1 MKFWISIMVNSW
13 KKNKYLVEHTLVNL
27 REERF
32 RVIGRNGHITFSC
45 NRPLY
50 RHKGVRHRRP
60 DLKLIE
66 GYLSNKSIEKDIV
79 EQIKQYIE
87 KHMD

>member
-1 MKFWISIMVNSW
+1 MKFWITIMVNSW
-13 KKNKYLVEHTLVNL
+13 QKNKYLVEHTLVNL

-32 RVIGRNGHITFSC
+32 KVIGRNGHITFSC

-66 GYLSNKSIEKDIV
+66 GQLSNKSVLEDIV
-79 EQIKQYIE
+79 EQIKKHIE
-87 KHMD
+87 KYLD